1 MSDILVALPL
11 ILIWLS
17 AAVRTATHGS
27 PQDRAV
33 AWLGLGL
40 SFVLAGLLALA

>member
-1 MSDILVALPL
+1 MLDTLVALPL
-11 ILIWLS
+11 VLIWLS

-27 PQDRAV
+27 PQDRKV

-40 SFVLAGLLALA
+40 SLVLVGLLALA